1 MMFNNA
7 NFNFGVNIIGHVSGE
22 FGLGGGVRGTI
33 RAIEAANIPFTI
45 RDLKEDS
52 QRNLDST
59 YTNFSSEPSY
69 PINIVHTNPHES
81 LLNCIDPEFFKNR
94 YNIGFWIW
102 ELPVFPDFF
111 MGAFNRFDEVWT
123 YSNYTAETISDV
135 SPLPVVKLPPS
146 IYLPPNT
153 LDREALGLPKD
164 KFIFLFMFDMGSGF
178 ERKNPFATIEA
189 FKKAFD
195 KSNED
200 VLLIIKFRPH
210 PAYQNQYQELK
221 SMTEDWPSIQFIE
234 GHLSKEEVHGLVDNC
249 NCYVSLHRAEGF
261 GLTMAEAMYY
271 GKPVIATA
279 YSSNT
284 DFMNVGNSFL
294 VKYDLVATTEA
305 YGLYPKGSIW
315 AEPDIDHASYLM
327 QYVFQNYAEAQEVGV
342 RGAKEIRS
350 LFDPEVI
357 GKKIRHRLEYIARTI
372 EEKNFFES
380 QAQAWKKSAQKAQ
393 VELEQLKH
401 QI

>member
-1 MMFNNA
+1 MSSNKDFNL
-7 NFNFGVNIIGHVSGE
+7 GVNIIGHVSGE

-33 RAIEAANIPFTI
+33 RALEAANIPFAI
-45 RDLKEDS
+45 RDMKESS

-59 YTNFSSEPSY
+59 YKDFSSDHSY
-69 PINIVHTNPHES
+69 PINVVHTNPHES
-81 LLNCIDPEFFKNR
+81 LLNAIDPNFFKDR

-102 ELPVFPDFF
+102 ELTVFPDFF
-111 MGAFNRFDEVWT
+111 MGAFERFDEIWT
-123 YSNYTAETISDV
+123 YSNYTAETISNV

-146 IYLPPNT
+146 IDLPANS
-153 LDREALGLPKD
+153 LGREALGLPKE

-178 ERKNPFATIEA
+178 ERKNPLATIEA
-189 FKKAFD
+189 FKKAFG

-210 PAYQNQYQELK
+210 PAYQSQYEQLK
-221 SMTEDWPSIQFIE
+221 AMADGWSSIQFIE
-234 GHLSKEEVHGLVDNC
+234 GHLSKEEVYGLVDNC

-315 AEPDIDHASYLM
+315 AEPDIDHAGSLM
-327 QYVFQNYAEAQEVGV
+327 QYVFLNYSQAQAVGA
-342 RGAKEIRS
+342 RGSQEIKS
-350 LFDPEVI
+350 LFNPLVI
-357 GKKIRHRLEYIARTI
+357 GQKIKHRLEYIARTI
-372 EEKNFFES
+372 EERDKYEC
-380 QAQAWKKSAQKAQ
+380 QALAWKQAALQFQK
-393 VELEQLKH
+393 ELEEIKFQP
-401 QI
+401 

>member
-33 RAIEAANIPFTI
+33 KAIEAANIPFTI

-59 YTNFSSEPSY
+59 YTNFSSKPSY

-81 LLNCIDPEFFKNR
+81 LLNSIDTEFFKDR

-102 ELPVFPDFF
+102 ELPVFPDIW

-195 KSNED
+195 KSNQD

-294 VKYDLVATTEA
+294 VRYELIATTEA

-327 QYVFQNYAEAQEVGV
+327 QYVFQNYSEAQEVGV

-357 GKKIRHRLEYIARTI
+357 GKKIRHRLEYIGRTI

-380 QAQAWKKSAQKAQ
+380 QAQAWKKSALQSQ
-393 VELEQLKH
+393 RELDRLKFKV
-401 QI
+401 